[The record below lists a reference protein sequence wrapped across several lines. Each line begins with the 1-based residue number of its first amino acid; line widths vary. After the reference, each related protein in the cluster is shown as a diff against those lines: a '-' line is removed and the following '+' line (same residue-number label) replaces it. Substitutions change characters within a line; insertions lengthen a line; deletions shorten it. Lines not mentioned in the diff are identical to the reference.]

1 MTFLQPWLLLTLP
14 LVSLPVIIHL
24 INQQRFQS
32 VEWAAMRFLLS
43 AKALARGYTRL
54 RQWLILLLRM
64 LAVAAAILAVSR
76 PLSQGW
82 LAAAGGDRSAAA
94 IVLFDRS
101 PSMSQVSPAGRE
113 SKLTTARRQ
122 MAAALETL
130 GLNRVV
136 LIDSVS
142 CQPREL
148 SSARSIEQLP
158 ETEPAAAAADLPR
171 LVQAACRQLTAT
183 TSAAGTIWICSDQRA
198 NDWKV
203 ADSAWPAIRE
213 TLAKLPQSV
222 RIVLLGFTEPAADNL
237 AVRVLQATLEPRGKD
252 WELRLDISIR
262 QTSDSGPTRVPVQIE
277 LGSAR
282 STVDVELTGV
292 ETVLA
297 GHAIPIEAAALV
309 TAGDVG
315 TDQDPSP
322 AHGWGRVSI
331 PTDSNPA
338 DNDFYVAFGT
348 PPVRRTLVVAE
359 DSQAGT
365 ESRRTLALMA
375 GIPPDRLLRAAVETV
390 TAEELATMPLDDV
403 SLVLWQAS
411 LPEAAAADAVARF
424 VSRGG
429 QVIFM
434 PPDSPLSAP
443 STTAFGGI
451 SWQAWSEHSPPLR
464 PTSWRAD
471 EGLLAAT
478 FTGSSLPVGELE
490 MRRTCGISGEGTPLA
505 LLPDGRPLLVRA
517 ASDQGGV
524 YFLATT
530 PSLRDSDLAANG
542 VVLYAV
548 VQRAIDAGLAAVG
561 HARQVDAGE
570 NLLAGGEAR
579 ALGDHETVTQPSASK
594 QPPHE
599 PWRQI
604 AGPPAA
610 STEAGFH
617 AGVYALHG
625 RLVAVNRPAAEDA
638 AAIVADREVGKLFEG
653 LSFTRYEQ
661 KTGGLGNIVEEVWRP
676 FFIALMV
683 ALAGEGLLCLPRRG
697 AASVARSSTRR
708 DAEKFGT
715 GSGERARE
723 AVA

>member
-1 MTFLQPWLLLTLP
+1 MTFLQPWLLFALP
-14 LVSLPVIIHL
+14 LVALPVIIHL

-43 AKALARGYTRL
+43 ARALSRGYTRL
-54 RQWLILLLRM
+54 RQFLILLLRV

-82 LAAAGGDRSAAA
+82 LAAAGGDRSATA

-101 PSMSQVSPAGRE
+101 PSMSQVSTAGRE

-122 MAAALETL
+122 VAAALETL

-142 CQPREL
+142 CQPLEL
-148 SSARSIEQLP
+148 SSARAIEQVP
-158 ETEPAAAAADLPR
+158 ETEPAAAPADLPR
-171 LVQAACRQLTAT
+171 LMQAACEQLSANK
-183 TSAAGTIWICSDQRA
+183 SAAGTIWICSDQRA

-222 RIVLLGFTEPAADNL
+222 RIVLLGFTAPAAGNL
-237 AVRVLQATLEPRGKD
+237 AVRVAQATLAPRGQD

-262 QTSDSGPTRVPVQIE
+262 RTSDSGPTRVPVQIE
-277 LGSAR
+277 LGAAR
-282 STVDVELTGV
+282 STVDIELTGT

-297 GHAIPIEAAALV
+297 GYAIPIEAAALA
-309 TAGDVG
+309 AGDNAG
-315 TDQDPSP
+315 SDQDPAQ
-322 AHGWGRVSI
+322 AHGWGRISI
-331 PTDSNPA
+331 PADTNPA

-365 ESRRTLALMA
+365 ESRRTLAVIA
-375 GIPPDRLLRAAVETV
+375 GIPPDKLLRSAVETV
-390 TAEELATMPLDDV
+390 TAESLAAMPLDDV
-403 SLVLWQAS
+403 SLLLWQAP
-411 LPEAAAADAVARF
+411 LPEADAADAVSRYVA
-424 VSRGG
+424 RGG
-429 QVIFM
+429 QVIFL
-434 PPDSPLSAP
+434 PPESPLSTA
-443 STTAFGGI
+443 STTATFNGI
-451 SWQAWSEHSPPLR
+451 SWLSWSEHSPPLR

-478 FTGSSLPVGELE
+478 FTGTALPVGELE
-490 MRRTCGISGEGTPLA
+490 IRRTCGIAGEGTPLA
-505 LLPDGRPLLVRA
+505 VLPDGRPLLVRA
-517 ASDQGGV
+517 ASDRGGV
-524 YFLATT
+524 SFLATT
-530 PSLRDSDLAANG
+530 PALRDSDLADNG
-542 VVLYAV
+542 VVLYAL
-548 VQRAIDAGLAAVG
+548 VQRAVDAGLAAVG

-570 NLLAGGEAR
+570 H
-579 ALGDHETVTQPSASK
+579 ALGSETARSVG
-594 QPPHE
+594 HE

-617 AGVYALHG
+617 PGVYALHG

-638 AAIVADREVGKLFEG
+638 AAIVGDRDVDQLFQG
-653 LSFTRYEQ
+653 LSFTRFEQ
-661 KTGGLGNIVEEVWRP
+661 KTGGIGNIVEEIWRL
-676 FFIALMV
+676 FLMALVLALIA
-683 ALAGEGLLCLPRRG
+683 EGLLCLPRRIDRVSRHG
-697 AASVARSSTRR
+697 PQSMLKKFKPASGQRS
-708 DAEKFGT
+708 
-715 GSGERARE
+715 RE